1 MAKASQADKDLTP
14 SADIK
19 RKPEDL
25 AGVYEQWIYPA
36 QLQDLQA
43 YHDTGR
49 IDAASPK
56 MVHPLYWPDGR
67 YLREGG
73 QEISILVA
81 GCGANAAARY
91 AFEHP
96 QANVVGIDIS
106 AACLAHEEH
115 LKQKHNLQNLTL
127 HQMPLE
133 DARTLDN
140 TFDFIEAVGVM
151 NHLENP
157 LSGMEALKTRLNPD
171 GVMAVMLFGVY
182 GRLGVGM
189 LQKMFHRLELGFSE
203 EDVALVRQTL
213 GILDGD
219 HPVQAFNR
227 NIADLQLD
235 SGVVDCFLRSAGRN
249 FTVEG
254 CLQFVRNSGMAFMGW
269 LDNFAYY
276 PEGQIPSNHP
286 LYARVSAL
294 PEEDM
299 WKVMEL
305 FNGVMRNHTFY
316 LCRKDRDAKSYKLDF
331 DGEAFM
337 DYVPMAR
344 INRYHQPDQ
353 DQGRPPMIERI
364 PFRPIPLSGAQL
376 AVYSRID
383 GKRTVRQCVEEAGLT
398 GEPADVIG
406 FARNFFRSLHR
417 LGYAM
422 YLYPQETA

>member
-19 RKPEDL
+19 RKPEEI
-25 AGVYEQWIYPA
+25 AGVYEQWVYPA
-36 QLQDLQA
+36 PLYDLQA
-43 YHDTGR
+43 YHDSGR
-49 IDAASPK
+49 IDAAAPQ
-56 MVHPLYWPDGR
+56 MAHALYWPDGR
-67 YLREGG
+67 YQREGG
-73 QEISILVA
+73 EQISILVA

-96 QANVVGIDIS
+96 QARVVGIDVS
-106 AACLAHEEH
+106 ASCLAHEES
-115 LKQKHNLQNLTL
+115 LKHKHNLENLSL
-127 HQMPLE
+127 YQMPVE
-133 DARTLDN
+133 DARTLDE

-157 LSGMEALKTRLNPD
+157 LAGMEALKTRLNPD
-171 GVMAVMLFGVY
+171 GVIAVMLFGVY

-189 LQKMFHRLELGFSE
+189 LQKMFHRLDMGFSN
-203 EDVALVRQTL
+203 EDVNIVRQTL
-213 GILDGD
+213 AILDAD

-254 CLQFVRNSGMAFMGW
+254 CLQFARNSGLSFMGW
-269 LDNFAYY
+269 LDNFPYY
-276 PEGQIPSNHP
+276 PEGQVPSNHP
-286 LYARVSAL
+286 LYERIGKL
-294 PEEDM
+294 PEDDM

-305 FNGVMRNHTFY
+305 FNGVLRNHTFY
-316 LCRKDRDAKSYKLDF
+316 MCRKDRDAKGYKLDF
-331 DGEAFM
+331 DGDAFM
-337 DYVPMAR
+337 DYVPIAR

-353 DQGRPPMIERI
+353 EQGRPAMIERI
-364 PFRPIPLSGAQL
+364 PYRPVPLTPAQL

-383 GKRTVRQCVEEAGLT
+383 GKKNVRQCLEEAGLT
-398 GEPADVIG
+398 GSPEDLTA
-406 FARNFFRSLHR
+406 FARNFFRSLWR

-422 YLYPQETA
+422 FLYPQEA